1 MKLKEILTTDGVIQL
16 LENQNTLIFLLSY
29 DDDRIVYLNKKALKK
44 FPNSLN
50 KKFKD
55 AIGIKNLDDELLGAI
70 SNNKLFD
77 HKGRVKNS
85 VVGQY
90 KSGINAEYYQF
101 EAVGIND
108 INKKFKL
115 VNLYEITELKQQIE
129 LIGNE
134 NKMLGTIID
143 ESPVA
148 IWFFDNEYN
157 YKLTNSFVKNNMMDD
172 LGNWT
177 VKVEE
182 SEPAYENN
190 IEVLKKIN
198 YSIKYE
204 PYTFKDNRVHQLK
217 SIRKRIVNELGQKT
231 GVIGIGI
238 DITEI
243 KNTEEKLK
251 YLKELNELI
260 SEFSSKLIHCK
271 VNNIDDFVK
280 DTLKAIN
287 NFISSDRVYICD
299 LKCDE
304 HYAKISF
311 EYYHNSNYN
320 LGEWSDLN
328 YQKIERWIE
337 LFSQNYY
344 LQIQDVQQIPYTY
357 NNEKSILTK
366 RKVKSMLAFPL
377 IYNSELIGFVSFE
390 NIESTKYWDND
401 TIFLLRIAT
410 EIIAGSLAR
419 KNFEMRIINAMN
431 AAEEASRTKSEFL
444 ANMSHEIRTPM
455 NAILGFS
462 EILQESITSG
472 IQKSYLN
479 TIINSGRN
487 LMKLINDILDLSKI
501 ESGRI
506 DILPEPVD
514 LERIFKEIEKIFEI
528 KIKDKRLEFIVDMDS
543 NVNGFWLF
551 DETRLRQILFNVVGN
566 SIKFTDNGYIKIIT
580 KLVVDNQSN
589 KKSIEL
595 AIEDS
600 GIGIPDEHQKRIF
613 DSFYQVSSKSGKRYD
628 GTGLGLA
635 ITMRLIKAMNG
646 EIRLVSK
653 PNIGT
658 IFTITFNDVR
668 QAELTIIK
676 EQEFP
681 EVSSEFSFNNAR
693 FLVVDDIQN
702 NREMIKI
709 FLEEH
714 KGIVIE
720 ASNGE
725 DAIKLASFY
734 KPSAVIL
741 DIRMPGMSGFE
752 VLHYIRNDERS
763 MDIPVIALT
772 AVSSAFQ
779 EKHLYKD
786 FNAVLTK
793 PVRKDELINKLSE
806 IVG

>member
-1 MKLKEILTTDGVIQL
+1 MNMKLKEILSLESIIQIFDNLNSL
-16 LENQNTLIFLLSY
+16 LIILHY
-29 DDDRIVYLNKKALKK
+29 DDEKLLFANKSGLKR

-50 KKFKD
+50 KKIKD
-55 AIGIKNLDDELLGAI
+55 VLQL
-70 SNNKLFD
+70 SNEEEIVINIESNSKLFD
-77 HKGRVKNS
+77 NKGKPKNS
-85 VVGQY
+85 LKG
-90 KSGINAEYYQF
+90 SIRLFNSEYYNYEVF
-101 EAVGIND
+101 GISDN
-108 INKKFKL
+108 NKKYKIL
-115 VNLYEITELKQQIE
+115 VLNELTEIKNNLEEAEIQ
-129 LIGNE
+129 NR
-134 NKMLGTIID
+134 MLGTIID

-148 IWFFDNEYN
+148 IWFFDNDAN
-157 YKLTNSFVKNNMMDD
+157 YKLINSFVKNNMQDD
-172 LGNWT
+172 KGNST
-177 VKVEE
+177 VLNDE
-182 SEPAYENN
+182 SEIAYQNN
-190 IEVLKKIN
+190 LEVLKKLN
-198 YSIKYE
+198 YTIKYE
-204 PYTFKDNRVHQLK
+204 PFTFRDGRIHQLK
-217 SIRKRIVNELGQKT
+217 SIRKRIIDENGKKL

-271 VNNIDDFVK
+271 VNNIDDYVK

-287 NFISSDRVYICD
+287 QYISSDRVYICD
-299 LKCDE
+299 LNNSAKNVSISYE
-304 HYAKISF
+304 HYQTEDLKNIGWV
-311 EYYHNSNYN
+311 E
-320 LGEWSDLN
+320 LN
-328 YQKIERWIE
+328 YQKIERWID
-337 LFSQNYY
+337 LFNQNYY
-344 LQIQDVQQIPYTY
+344 LLIHDVQQIPYSY
-357 NNEKSILTK
+357 SNEKLMLEN
-366 RKVKSMLAFPL
+366 RNVKSMLAFPL
-377 IYNSELIGFVSFE
+377 IYNSELIGFVGFD
-390 NIESTKYWDND
+390 NIQSTKYWDND

-419 KNFEMRIINAMN
+419 KNFELRIINAMN

-462 EILQESITSG
+462 EILQESITTG
-472 IQKSYLN
+472 VQKSYLN

-506 DILPEPVD
+506 DIMPEPVD
-514 LERIFKEIEKIFEI
+514 LLRIFSEIEKIFEI
-528 KIKDKRLEFIVDMDS
+528 KIKDKRLEFIIDMDQD
-543 NVNGFWLF
+543 VIGYWLF

-566 SIKFTDNGYIKIIT
+566 SIKFTDQGYIKISTRLIQ
-580 KLVVDNQSN
+580 DNSN
-589 KKSIEL
+589 KKNIEL
-595 AIEDS
+595 SVEDS

-653 PNIGT
+653 PKIGT
-658 IFTITFNDVR
+658 NFTITFNDVR

-681 EVSSEFSFNNAR
+681 EVSDEFSFNNAR
-693 FLVVDDIQN
+693 FLVVDDIHN

-709 FLEEH
+709 FLEEY

-720 ASNGE
+720 SDNGN

-734 KPSAVIL
+734 KPSAIIL

-752 VLHYIRNDERS
+752 VLHHIRNDERTI
-763 MDIPVIALT
+763 DIPVIALT

-793 PVRKDELINKLSE
+793 PVRKDELISKLSE